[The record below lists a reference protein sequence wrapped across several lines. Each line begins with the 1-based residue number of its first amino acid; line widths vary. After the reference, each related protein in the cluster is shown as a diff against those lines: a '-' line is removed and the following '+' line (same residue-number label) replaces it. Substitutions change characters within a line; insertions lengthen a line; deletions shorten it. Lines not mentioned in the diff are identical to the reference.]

1 MSNMTKVTG
10 GASGDLSGFT
20 LAINAE
26 EKDNSPFLDSAM
38 KTALKLLVSDVVV
51 S

>member
-1 MSNMTKVTG
+1 MTKVTG

-20 LAINAE
+20 LAVNAE
-26 EKDNSPFLDSAM
+26 EKDNSPFLDNTT
-38 KTALKLLVSDVVV
+38 KTALKAIVSDVVV